1 MTTLRQMGAK
11 IGSRVRFI
19 EDPEGQWRTV
29 KTDAELDYEHLLPW
43 VVENRAMSDT
53 THDDLVRQ
61 MNDARDFPANTCGAS
76 RHAAMIA
83 EALCSGEDYP
93 MLAEEPDHCGG
104 SIAATVAALWE
115 CRTKLAQQD
124 DLVQAAVAA
133 ALREATEA
141 VEDYCSDAPDLAGH
155 GHSVGIRDYIFALI
169 RERGE

>member
-1 MTTLRQMGAK
+1 MAK
-11 IGSRVRFI
+11 WGEIKCPRCEER
-19 EDPEGQWRTV
+19 EAKLAQQ
-29 KTDAELDYEHLLPW
+29 
-43 VVENRAMSDT
+43 
-53 THDDLVRQ
+53 DDLVKR

-83 EALCSGEDYP
+83 EALCSGDDYP

-133 ALREATEA
+133 ALREAAQAARLSISEREEWPPKDGDVLVDDCMA
-141 VEDYCSDAPDLAGH
+141 AIL
-155 GHSVGIRDYIFALI
+155 ALI
-169 RERGE
+169 PKGEE

>member
-1 MTTLRQMGAK
+1 MTDTTQDDLVKHLRQRASK
-11 IGSRVRFI
+11 QLAATPVSLLEKAADRI
-19 EDPEGQWRTV
+19 EELEV
-29 KTDAELDYEHLLPW
+29 KLAQQ
-43 VVENRAMSDT
+43 
-53 THDDLVRQ
+53 DDLVRR

-124 DLVQAAVAA
+124 DLVQAAVAVREAQKAYFKDRSRDNLIASKQAEA
-133 ALREATEA
+133 AL
-141 VEDYCSDAPDLAGH
+141 DKMLAA
-155 GHSVGIRDYIFALI
+155 IRKGD
-169 RERGE
+169 E

>member
-1 MTTLRQMGAK
+1 MHHYGVFRRLLGCGAGEDEAMTRWGEIKCPRCEEREAK
-11 IGSRVRFI
+11 LA
-19 EDPEGQWRTV
+19 QQ
-29 KTDAELDYEHLLPW
+29 
-43 VVENRAMSDT
+43 
-53 THDDLVRQ
+53 DDLVKR

-83 EALCSGEDYP
+83 EALCSGDDYP

-133 ALREATEA
+133 ALREAAEA
-141 VEDYCSDAPDLAGH
+141 VEDYCADAPDLAWH
-155 GHSVGIRDYIFALI
+155 GHSVGIRDAILALI
-169 RERGE
+169 REGGE

>member
-1 MTTLRQMGAK
+1 MTRWGEIKCPRCEDLEAK
-11 IGSRVRFI
+11 LA
-19 EDPEGQWRTV
+19 QQ
-29 KTDAELDYEHLLPW
+29 
-43 VVENRAMSDT
+43 
-53 THDDLVRQ
+53 DDLVKR

-93 MLAEEPDHCGG
+93 MLAEEPDYCGG

-133 ALREATEA
+133 AKGE
-141 VEDYCSDAPDLAGH
+141 SDDR
-155 GHSVGIRDYIFALI
+155 VQN
-169 RERGE
+169 

>member
-1 MTTLRQMGAK
+1 
-11 IGSRVRFI
+11 
-19 EDPEGQWRTV
+19 
-29 KTDAELDYEHLLPW
+29 
-43 VVENRAMSDT
+43 MS
-53 THDDLVRQ
+53 DDLVRQ

-83 EALCSGEDYP
+83 EALCSGDDYP

-124 DLVQAAVAA
+124 ALVQAAVAA
-133 ALREATEA
+133 ALREAA
-141 VEDYCSDAPDLAGH
+141 KKCRQGDIIYADSAADHIL
-155 GHSVGIRDYIFALI
+155 ALI

>member
-1 MTTLRQMGAK
+1 
-11 IGSRVRFI
+11 
-19 EDPEGQWRTV
+19 
-29 KTDAELDYEHLLPW
+29 
-43 VVENRAMSDT
+43 MSDT

-83 EALCSGEDYP
+83 EALCSGDDYP

-133 ALREATEA
+133 ALTEAAEA
-141 VEDYCSDAPDLAGH
+141 VEDYCADAPDLAGH
-155 GHSVGIRDYIFALI
+155 GHSVGIRDAILALI
-169 RERGE
+169 REGGE

>member
-1 MTTLRQMGAK
+1 MHHYGVFRRLLGCGA
-11 IGSRVRFI
+11 GEDEAWLSGARSNVRGARKL
-19 EDPEGQWRTV
+19 EAKLAQQ
-29 KTDAELDYEHLLPW
+29 
-43 VVENRAMSDT
+43 
-53 THDDLVRQ
+53 DDLVKR

-83 EALCSGEDYP
+83 EALCSGDDYP

-133 ALREATEA
+133 ALREQLKPFNRRQL
-141 VEDYCSDAPDLAGH
+141 C
-155 GHSVGIRDYIFALI
+155 
-169 RERGE
+169 

>member
-1 MTTLRQMGAK
+1 MHRDGDERRLLGCGAGEDEAMTTLGRDQMSAVRGEAK
-11 IGSRVRFI
+11 LA
-19 EDPEGQWRTV
+19 QQ
-29 KTDAELDYEHLLPW
+29 
-43 VVENRAMSDT
+43 
-53 THDDLVRQ
+53 DDLVRR

-93 MLAEEPDHCGG
+93 MLAEEPDYCG

-133 ALREATEA
+133 APVLQVHRS
-141 VEDYCSDAPDLAGH
+141 VPGHMLVSDTDRICDA
-155 GHSVGIRDYIFALI
+155 IFALI
-169 RERGE
+169 PKGEDDA